1 MSSIHGTYLVQKD
14 MSFVRLNNKI
24 DKTHQI
30 LNYFDFE
37 KLLHRYFEADITKKL
52 LDKLNDN
59 EKLLIDFDK
68 GIVNLIK
75 TKEMPFVKTL
85 TTFFKPMFIQQQ
97 IDSGYFDVAEDI
109 LYKKENF
116 DA

>member
-1 MSSIHGTYLVQKD
+1 MNSITGTYLVQKE
-14 MSFVRLNNKI
+14 MSFVRLDNKI
-24 DKTHQI
+24 DKTRQI

-37 KLLHRYFEADITKKL
+37 KVLHRRFEEDITKKL

-68 GIVNLIK
+68 GSVNIVKIK
-75 TKEMPFVKTL
+75 EVPFSKAL
-85 TTFFKPMFIQQQ
+85 TSFFNPNFIQQQ
-97 IDSGYFDVAEDI
+97 IDSGYFNTGDDI

-116 DA
+116 